1 MVTRLTILR
10 AAGRNKY
17 GIRVVEVECS
27 CPAKTRKIVS
37 EEHVRTEQVK
47 SCGCLRRERSKEIH
61 TTHGKY
67 GTKKY
72 RAWQHIVT
80 RCTDK
85 NCPQYPRYGGRGIT
99 MDPRWA
105 KFENFDADM
114 PDPPQG
120 TSIDRKDNDGPYSK
134 KNCRWATRIQQANNK
149 SNSKWLTFRGRKKTV
164 AEWMRE
170 TGLTRKKIEGR
181 IARGWS
187 VKDAL
192 TYP

>member
-1 MVTRLTILR
+1 
-10 AAGRNKY
+10 
-17 GIRVVEVECS
+17 
-27 CPAKTRKIVS
+27 
-37 EEHVRTEQVK
+37 
-47 SCGCLRRERSKEIH
+47 
-61 TTHGKY
+61 
-67 GTKKY
+67 
-72 RAWQHIVT
+72 
-80 RCTDK
+80 
-85 NCPQYPRYGGRGIT
+85 